1 MEDSYYKQLADSIFE
16 NISERIHRSPL
27 VMQVMHEDVEPDA
40 IDAGAAAEIIDSIH
54 LSELAAAMNGNYA
67 MARMTLN
74 GLQHNFEVFI
84 AASKY
89 YKLSQDQVSERIRGI
104 FVDTVSNILQQ
115 LDSK

>member
-1 MEDSYYKQLADSIFE
+1 MDDYYKQLADGIFE

-27 VMQVMHEDVEPDA
+27 VMSVMHEAVEPDEV
-40 IDAGAAAEIIDSIH
+40 DAGAAAEIIDSIH
-54 LSELAAAMNGNYA
+54 LSELAAAMNGNFA
-67 MARMTLN
+67 MARLTLN
-74 GLQHNFEVFI
+74 GLQKNFEIFI

-104 FVDTVSNILQQ
+104 FVDTVGNILEQ